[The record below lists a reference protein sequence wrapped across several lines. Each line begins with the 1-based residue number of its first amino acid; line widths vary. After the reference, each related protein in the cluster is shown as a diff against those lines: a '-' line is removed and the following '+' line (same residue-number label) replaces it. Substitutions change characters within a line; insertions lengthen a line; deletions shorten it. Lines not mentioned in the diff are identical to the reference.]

1 MRTEYHDGRAYY
13 VATYRGTEYCLSR
26 LADAWF
32 VRTQRL
38 ALGRFN
44 AGGGRY
50 YRTLADVAAGCRAF
64 GSEADLT
71 KTVFGIDVKPSV
83 QA

>member
-26 LADAWF
+26 LCDAWF

-44 AGGGRY
+44 AGGGKH
-50 YRTLADVAAGCRAF
+50 YRTLAEVAAGCRAF

-71 KTVFGIDVKPSV
+71 KAVFGIDLHQSA